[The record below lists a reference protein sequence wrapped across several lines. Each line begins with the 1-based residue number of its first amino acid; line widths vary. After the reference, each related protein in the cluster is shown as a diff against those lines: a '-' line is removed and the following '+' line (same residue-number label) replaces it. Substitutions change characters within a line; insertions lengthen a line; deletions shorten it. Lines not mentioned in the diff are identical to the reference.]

1 MMGGKTFR
9 NAVHAVAAVALAAT
23 AAACGLGSADTG
35 DGPSSPPDAPVVDVA
50 ATEQIDLGAY
60 LDLGVTETGLYTVTE
75 DAVVGFDRAGAR
87 RWTLRAEGSRPDPDR
102 VEAVPF
108 APVLLVGWDDA
119 AGLVAYS
126 TDSGEELWRTEDE
139 EWAQGDIADGR
150 VSFADAVTGER
161 RWSVELTSFGCPHA
175 DDPLTPVWLREVVLV
190 RCFKNPAP
198 GGRGTD
204 QFAAALDP
212 VDGSTRW
219 ERQLTGEQ
227 IMVIESANTLTI
239 EHESGE
245 TEVLDLAT
253 GGLIA
258 RRPAAPGSRYRLP
271 RPDGVSLVMDSTT
284 LAENTEMRL
293 EEADGRVRWTAPLD
307 EREELV
313 PITPGVTGNILLAT
327 AQQRRGDRPVWLVAY
342 DLGTGARTVIAGPGP
357 SVRGEQPIVTMPVR
371 RQQVA
376 PQVAP
381 WGLLIPGTDGSVAVA
396 PAE

>member
-1 MMGGKTFR
+1 LAARGRGRRPPPRTAALTLSRRLVVHRAVVVHRPGPAGSAPVCRRAMIGRDPIPAGGVPMVGGKTFR

-35 DGPSSPPDAPVVDVA
+35 AGPSSPPDAPVVDVA

-198 GGRGTD
+198 G
-204 QFAAALDP
+204 
-212 VDGSTRW
+212 
-219 ERQLTGEQ
+219 
-227 IMVIESANTLTI
+227 
-239 EHESGE
+239 
-245 TEVLDLAT
+245 
-253 GGLIA
+253 
-258 RRPAAPGSRYRLP
+258 
-271 RPDGVSLVMDSTT
+271 
-284 LAENTEMRL
+284 
-293 EEADGRVRWTAPLD
+293 
-307 EREELV
+307 
-313 PITPGVTGNILLAT
+313 
-327 AQQRRGDRPVWLVAY
+327 
-342 DLGTGARTVIAGPGP
+342 
-357 SVRGEQPIVTMPVR
+357 
-371 RQQVA
+371 
-376 PQVAP
+376 
-381 WGLLIPGTDGSVAVA
+381 
-396 PAE
+396 